1 MTDTPRVAI
10 RTTRQRQE
18 DARALLRSE
27 VDAWVASAD
36 AQGVAYLVPLS
47 FYWDGAKLV
56 IATPEASR
64 TARNL
69 RRAGVA
75 RVALGPPR
83 DVVMLDGALEFVPT
97 ADIAPELGDAHA
109 AAVGFDPRPY
119 AEPHVYILLTPQRIQ
134 AWRSAAEL
142 RGRTILRDG
151 VWLATDD

>member
-1 MTDTPRVAI
+1 MVDTARPGI
-10 RTTRQRQE
+10 RTLRQRQA
-18 DARALLRSE
+18 DTRALLRSE

-36 AQGVAYLVPLS
+36 TRGVAYLVPLS
-47 FYWDGAKLV
+47 FYWDGAQLV
-56 IATPEASR
+56 LATPENSR

-97 ADIAPELGDAHA
+97 ADIAPELGGAHA
-109 AAVGFDPRPY
+109 AAVGFDPRTD
-119 AEPHVYILLTPQRIQ
+119 AEPYVYILLTPQRVQ

-151 VWLATDD
+151 AWLATDD

>member
-1 MTDTPRVAI
+1 MSDSQPR
-10 RTTRQRQE
+10 TLRQRQA
-18 DARALLRSE
+18 DTHALLRSE

-36 AQGVAYLVPLS
+36 AHGNAYLVPLS
-47 FYWDGAKLV
+47 FYWDGAQLV

-83 DVVMLDGALEFVPT
+83 DVVMIDGSLEFVPT
-97 ADIAPELGDAHA
+97 AAIAPALGDAHA
-109 AAVGFDPRPY
+109 AAVGFDPRPFT
-119 AEPHVYILLTPQRIQ
+119 EPHVYILLTPARIQ

-142 RGRTILRDG
+142 RGRTLMRDG
-151 VWLATDD
+151 VWLPTDD

>member
-1 MTDTPRVAI
+1 VRPLAYPPQNCAYLPMPRQPSVRDDVAWKGVSMTDTPRAAI
-10 RTTRQRQE
+10 RTLRQRQE
-18 DARALLRSE
+18 DTRALLRSA

-47 FYWDGAKLV
+47 YYWDGAQLV

-83 DVVMLDGALEFVPT
+83 
-97 ADIAPELGDAHA
+97 
-109 AAVGFDPRPY
+109 
-119 AEPHVYILLTPQRIQ
+119 
-134 AWRSAAEL
+134 
-142 RGRTILRDG
+142 
-151 VWLATDD
+151 